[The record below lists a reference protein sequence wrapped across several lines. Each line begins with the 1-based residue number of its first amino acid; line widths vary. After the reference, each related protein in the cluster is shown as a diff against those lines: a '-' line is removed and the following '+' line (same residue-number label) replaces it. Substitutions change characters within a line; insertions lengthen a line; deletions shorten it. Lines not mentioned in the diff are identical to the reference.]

1 MQYIAKN
8 KARLLSRAIIV
19 KGNLFMW
26 VRGFFLFMLILKK
39 TIHSIQCKL
48 YPLILNH
55 IINLITVYFYFISV

>member
-19 KGNLFMW
+19 KGNLFMR

-39 TIHSIQCKL
+39 IILFRYCKL
-48 YPLILNH
+48 YPLNLNH
-55 IINLITVYFYFISV
+55 VINLITVYFYFISV